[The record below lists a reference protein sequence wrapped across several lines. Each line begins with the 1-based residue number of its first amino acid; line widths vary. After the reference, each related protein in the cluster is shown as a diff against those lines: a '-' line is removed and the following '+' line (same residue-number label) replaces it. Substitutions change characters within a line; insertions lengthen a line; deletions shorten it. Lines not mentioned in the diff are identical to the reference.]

1 MSQVTVKRGIFGD
14 VVVSVSKE
22 LWPLSDLL
30 QTDMVQFPEL
40 LLAEAIEAAG
50 EPGQEWSSGGN
61 AYWIEI
67 EGERVTVSNQ
77 VTEEEVTLPRE
88 QFLEIL
94 RDFQRALA
102 DLRTAES

>member
-40 LLAEAIEAAG
+40 LLAEAIEAAS

-77 VTEEEVTLPRE
+77 FTEEEVTLPRE